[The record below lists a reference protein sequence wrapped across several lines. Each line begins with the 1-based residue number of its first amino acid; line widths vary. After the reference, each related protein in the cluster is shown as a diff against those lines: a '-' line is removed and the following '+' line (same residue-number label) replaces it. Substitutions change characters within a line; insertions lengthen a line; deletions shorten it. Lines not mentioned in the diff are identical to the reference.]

1 VNAAALEAAV
11 AAAEAVG
18 ATAARLGLDLA
29 PMTAADLLAVRGVLE
44 ADAALPLENEGVLA
58 ALTAEIA
65 GLVVALRKAREAEG
79 KTLARVLGAQVDR
92 IAELVADARM
102 TAEARSARNGTLL
115 RERLEAVLGA
125 TAAVDEARLA
135 QELAVIA
142 VKADVTEELDRLEA
156 HVASARGLL
165 AGSGPAGR
173 KLDFLTQEFNREA
186 NTLCSKAGASD
197 LTAIG
202 LEMKVVID
210 QMREQ
215 VQNVE

>member
-1 VNAAALEAAV
+1 
-11 AAAEAVG
+11 
-18 ATAARLGLDLA
+18 
-29 PMTAADLLAVRGVLE
+29 MTAADLLAVRGVLE

-79 KTLARVLGAQVDR
+79 KTLARLLGAQVDR